1 MFTQNL
7 QITIEKQESWK
18 EIVPFYFVNST
29 YTKVRMLPSVGR
41 NEDGFP
47 VAATDAF
54 NLNLCCFLQ
63 RHSSTS
69 FKLSC
74 LSYINLQFLK
84 SEKIELPN
92 TDINRKLILKCCGV
106 KNTNL
111 LFYHESNGI
120 IELRRSNSFKKDKT
134 FSLEKICNSLGLASQ
149 YDQIK
154 ACIDIVYIP
163 QLLQI
168 ALCLSSMIVLV
179 DQDDIVTMI
188 HNDTEQR
195 NMEKF
200 IGLKYDIERKL
211 LLAEGRTSMKLFQL
225 EDNNNTWNTIMNIEN
240 PYFNRNSRLF
250 AWDPSECVIITTERI
265 SMEFENIHILCY
277 GEGRG
282 GSKVHELGLIT
293 NKNSLKLNYCL
304 QKHALLYVDADF
316 SGRLLLR
323 CVWMTHLKQD
333 QEGNNSDNI
342 EETNVIEGE
351 HLAYLPDFT
360 KKVGQLRPRFVH
372 NTLGF
377 VHFEY
382 KQ

>member
-1 MFTQNL
+1 MLTQNL
-7 QITIEKQESWK
+7 QINIEKRENWK
-18 EIVPFYFVNST
+18 EIIPFYFVNNS
-29 YTKVRMLPSVGR
+29 YTKFRRLPFVGR
-41 NEDGFP
+41 TDDGFP
-47 VAATDAF
+47 VASADAF
-54 NLNLCCFLQ
+54 SLNLICVLKRC
-63 RHSSTS
+63 SSTT
-69 FKLSC
+69 FKLTSI
-74 LSYINLQFLK
+74 SYVIVQFLK
-84 SEKIELPN
+84 SVIIELPD
-92 TDINRKLILKCCGV
+92 TYINRKVILKCCGERET
-106 KNTNL
+106 KL

-333 QEGNNSDNI
+333 QEGNNSDNC

-351 HLAYLPDFT
+351 HLAHLPDFV
-360 KKVGQLRPRFVH
+360 KKMVPVKPIFVRN
-372 NTLGF
+372 NTLGI
-377 VHFEY
+377 VNV
-382 KQ
+382 